1 MLLIIALVIASLFT
15 YFLKDKLKQY
25 PNIFYIGAAVVT
37 IVIFSLRTVAMPQFV
52 RQNIVGIFAKGTIG
66 TAFFIIVMIT
76 GALPRGSKLIGPL
89 MRIRGE
95 LSIMAAI
102 LVLSH
107 NLTYGMTYFKMLFS
121 APAALPAV
129 QRCAAVISLILI
141 VLMIGLT
148 VISFPAVRKK
158 MNPKKWKQIQRSA
171 YVFYGLLYVHIML
184 INIPYARMGLH
195 MYAVN
200 VLVYSIVF
208 AGYAAMRIRKWVFT
222 KNPDADSI
230 FIKKVS
236 VAVSVCAV
244 LVCTVAF
251 SMCFMRNGNKV
262 SAQETAADKT
272 LSQTQ
277 TEKGVKKNG
286 EAGTT
291 SEVLNADGV
300 TQAQQTPGETGE
312 DGTGDSQEAQENEN
326 AQDGEN
332 AAAAAVE
339 NTAGEENRQGKQ
351 DTDSQNSGSS
361 GATSDSGN
369 DTNSSAG
376 GSSGSDSGSAGQPA
390 EEKTE
395 AAPKPTE
402 APRTFKADGDY
413 TGTAVCDTYGYTVT
427 VVVTISG
434 DAVTG
439 VSASATAGGADEMF
453 FSQANAK
460 VPGAILANGGVSGVD
475 GVSGATKSSNAIK
488 AAYTSAY
495 QSAKN

>member
-1 MLLIIALVIASLFT
+1 MLLIIALVIASLFV

-76 GALPRGSKLIGPL
+76 GALPRGSKFIGPL

-121 APAALPAV
+121 APAALPAA
-129 QRCAAVISLILI
+129 QRCAVVISLMLI

-208 AGYAAMRIRKWVFT
+208 AGYAAMRIRKWVLT

-244 LVCTVAF
+244 LVCTAAF

-277 TEKGVKKNG
+277 TQKGVKRTEK
-286 EAGTT
+286 
-291 SEVLNADGV
+291 
-300 TQAQQTPGETGE
+300 QAQ
-312 DGTGDSQEAQENEN
+312 
-326 AQDGEN
+326 
-332 AAAAAVE
+332 
-339 NTAGEENRQGKQ
+339 RQ
-351 DTDSQNSGSS
+351 
-361 GATSDSGN
+361 
-369 DTNSSAG
+369 
-376 GSSGSDSGSAGQPA
+376 
-390 EEKTE
+390 
-395 AAPKPTE
+395 
-402 APRTFKADGDY
+402 RF
-413 TGTAVCDTYGYTVT
+413 
-427 VVVTISG
+427 
-434 DAVTG
+434 
-439 VSASATAGGADEMF
+439 
-453 FSQANAK
+453 
-460 VPGAILANGGVSGVD
+460 
-475 GVSGATKSSNAIK
+475 
-488 AAYTSAY
+488 
-495 QSAKN
+495 

>member
-15 YFLKDKLKQY
+15 YFLKDKLKQH

-129 QRCAAVISLILI
+129 QRCAAVISLMLI

-208 AGYAAMRIRKWVFT
+208 AGYAAMRIRKWVLT

-300 TQAQQTPGETGE
+300 AQEQQISGESG
-312 DGTGDSQEAQENEN
+312 DSAGDSQEAQENEN

-332 AAAAAVE
+332 AAAAAIE
-339 NTAGEENRQGKQ
+339 NTAGEENRQEKQ

-361 GATSDSGN
+361 GTVSESGS

-376 GSSGSDSGSAGQPA
+376 GSSGSDSSSAGQPA

-413 TGTAVCDTYGYTVT
+413 TGTAVCDTYGYTVK

-439 VSASATAGGADEMF
+439 VSASATAAGADEMF
-453 FSQANAK
+453 FSQANVK

>member
-1 MLLIIALVIASLFT
+1 MLLIIALVIASLFV

-129 QRCAAVISLILI
+129 QRCAAVISLMLI

-171 YVFYGLLYVHIML
+171 YVFYGLLYVHIIL

-208 AGYAAMRIRKWVFT
+208 AGYAAMRIRKWVLT

-300 TQAQQTPGETGE
+300 TQEQQISGESG
-312 DGTGDSQEAQENEN
+312 DSAGDSQEAQENEN

-339 NTAGEENRQGKQ
+339 NTAGEENRQEKQ

-376 GSSGSDSGSAGQPA
+376 GSSDSGSAGQTA

-395 AAPKPTE
+395 AAPAATQ
-402 APRTFKADGDY
+402 ASRTFKADGDY

-488 AAYTSAY
+488 VAYTSAY

>member
-1 MLLIIALVIASLFT
+1 MLLIIALVIASLFV

-25 PNIFYIGAAVVT
+25 PNIFYIGAAAVT

-129 QRCAAVISLILI
+129 QRCAAVISLMLI

-208 AGYAAMRIRKWVFT
+208 AGYTAMRIRKWVLT

-272 LSQTQ
+272 SGQTQ

-300 TQAQQTPGETGE
+300 TQEQQISGES
-312 DGTGDSQEAQENEN
+312 GDSAGESQEVQENEN

-332 AAAAAVE
+332 AATAAVE
-339 NTAGEENRQGKQ
+339 NTAGEENGQEKQ
-351 DTDSQNSGSS
+351 DADSQNSGSS
-361 GATSDSGN
+361 STVSESGN

-376 GSSGSDSGSAGQPA
+376 GSSGSDSGSAGQTA

-395 AAPKPTE
+395 AAPAATQ

-413 TGTAVCDTYGYTVT
+413 TGTAVCDTYGYMVT
-427 VVVTISG
+427 VVVTISS

>member
-1 MLLIIALVIASLFT
+1 MLLIIALVIASLFV

-76 GALPRGSKLIGPL
+76 GALPRGSKFIGPL

-121 APAALPAV
+121 APAALPAA
-129 QRCAAVISLILI
+129 QRCAAVISLMLI

-184 INIPYARMGLH
+184 INIPYARMGLR

-222 KNPDADSI
+222 KNPDADSA

-236 VAVSVCAV
+236 AAVSVCAV
-244 LVCTVAF
+244 LVCAAAF
-251 SMCFMRNGNKV
+251 SMCFMRTGNKV

-291 SEVLNADGV
+291 ATASNADGV
-300 TQAQQTPGETGE
+300 TQEQQTSGES
-312 DGTGDSQEAQENEN
+312 GDSAGDLQEAQENEN

-339 NTAGEENRQGKQ
+339 NTAGEENRQEKQ

-361 GATSDSGN
+361 GTVSESGS

-376 GSSGSDSGSAGQPA
+376 GSSDSGSAGQTA

-395 AAPKPTE
+395 AAPAATQ
-402 APRTFKADGDY
+402 ASRTFKADGDY

-488 AAYTSAY
+488 TAYTSAY

>member
-1 MLLIIALVIASLFT
+1 MLLIIALVIASLFV

-129 QRCAAVISLILI
+129 QRCAAVISLMLI

-208 AGYAAMRIRKWVFT
+208 AGYAAMRIRKWVLT
-222 KNPDADSI
+222 KNPDTDSI

-300 TQAQQTPGETGE
+300 TQEQQILGESG
-312 DGTGDSQEAQENEN
+312 DSAGDSQEAQENED

-339 NTAGEENRQGKQ
+339 NTAGEENRQEKQ

-361 GATSDSGN
+361 GTVSESGS

-402 APRTFKADGDY
+402 ASRTFKADGDY

-427 VVVTISG
+427 VVLTISG

-488 AAYTSAY
+488 TAYTSAY

>member
-1 MLLIIALVIASLFT
+1 MLLIIALVIASLFV

-76 GALPRGSKLIGPL
+76 GALPRGSKFIGPL

-129 QRCAAVISLILI
+129 QRCAAVISLMLI

-148 VISFPAVRKK
+148 VISFPVVRKK

-171 YVFYGLLYVHIML
+171 YVFYGHLYVHIML
-184 INIPYARMGLH
+184 INIPYASMGLH

-208 AGYAAMRIRKWVFT
+208 AGYAAMRIRKWVLT

-272 LSQTQ
+272 PGQTQ

-300 TQAQQTPGETGE
+300 TQEQQTSGES
-312 DGTGDSQEAQENEN
+312 GDSAGESQEVQENEN

-339 NTAGEENRQGKQ
+339 NTAGEENRQEKQ

>member
-1 MLLIIALVIASLFT
+1 MLLIIALVIASLFV

-129 QRCAAVISLILI
+129 QRCAAVISLMLI

-184 INIPYARMGLH
+184 INIPYARMGLR

-222 KNPDADSI
+222 KNPDADSA

-236 VAVSVCAV
+236 AAVSVCAV
-244 LVCTVAF
+244 LVCAAAF
-251 SMCFMRNGNKV
+251 SMCFMRTGNKV

-277 TEKGVKKNG
+277 TE
-286 EAGTT
+286 
-291 SEVLNADGV
+291 
-300 TQAQQTPGETGE
+300 
-312 DGTGDSQEAQENEN
+312 
-326 AQDGEN
+326 
-332 AAAAAVE
+332 
-339 NTAGEENRQGKQ
+339 
-351 DTDSQNSGSS
+351 
-361 GATSDSGN
+361 
-369 DTNSSAG
+369 
-376 GSSGSDSGSAGQPA
+376 
-390 EEKTE
+390 
-395 AAPKPTE
+395 
-402 APRTFKADGDY
+402 
-413 TGTAVCDTYGYTVT
+413 
-427 VVVTISG
+427 
-434 DAVTG
+434 
-439 VSASATAGGADEMF
+439 
-453 FSQANAK
+453 
-460 VPGAILANGGVSGVD
+460 
-475 GVSGATKSSNAIK
+475 
-488 AAYTSAY
+488 
-495 QSAKN
+495 

>member
-25 PNIFYIGAAVVT
+25 SNIFYIGAAVVT

-129 QRCAAVISLILI
+129 QRCAAVLSLILI

-158 MNPKKWKQIQRSA
+158 MNSKKWKQIQRSA

-208 AGYAAMRIRKWVFT
+208 AGYAAMRIRKWVLT

-300 TQAQQTPGETGE
+300 TQEQQISGESG
-312 DGTGDSQEAQENEN
+312 DSAGDSQEAQENEN

-332 AAAAAVE
+332 TAAAAVE
-339 NTAGEENRQGKQ
+339 NTAGEENRQEKQ
-351 DTDSQNSGSS
+351 DTDSQNSGSP

-376 GSSGSDSGSAGQPA
+376 GSSDSGSAGQTA

-395 AAPKPTE
+395 AAPAATQ
-402 APRTFKADGDY
+402 ASRTFKADGDY

-475 GVSGATKSSNAIK
+475 GVR
-488 AAYTSAY
+488 
-495 QSAKN
+495 QSPAMP

>member
-1 MLLIIALVIASLFT
+1 MLLIIALVIASLFI

-37 IVIFSLRTVAMPQFV
+37 IVIFSLRTMAMPQFV

-184 INIPYARMGLH
+184 INIPYARMGLR

-200 VLVYSIVF
+200 VLVYSTVF
-208 AGYAAMRIRKWVFT
+208 AGYAAMRIRKWVLT
-222 KNPDADSI
+222 KNPDADSA
-230 FIKKVS
+230 FIKKIS
-236 VAVSVCAV
+236 AAVSVCAV
-244 LVCTVAF
+244 LVCATAF
-251 SMCFMRNGNKV
+251 SMCFMQTQNKV

-272 LSQTQ
+272 PGQTQ
-277 TEKGVKKNG
+277 TEKSTKKSG

-291 SEVLNADGV
+291 AVASNADGV
-300 TQAQQTPGETGE
+300 TQEQQVSGESGDGAGE
-312 DGTGDSQEAQENEN
+312 SQEAQENEN
-326 AQDGEN
+326 TQDGEN
-332 AAAAAVE
+332 AAAVE
-339 NTAGEENRQGKQ
+339 NTAGEGNGQEKQ
-351 DTDSQNSGSS
+351 DADSQNSGSLS
-361 GATSDSGN
+361 TTSDSEN
-369 DTNSSAG
+369 DTAGGTG
-376 GSSGSDSGSAGQPA
+376 GSSDSSVGQTA

-395 AAPKPTE
+395 AAPAATQ

-460 VPGAILANGGVSGVD
+460 VPEAILANGGVGGVD

-488 AAYTSAY
+488 AAYNSAY

>member
-1 MLLIIALVIASLFT
+1 MLLIIALVIASLFV

-76 GALPRGSKLIGPL
+76 GALPRGSKFIGPL

-129 QRCAAVISLILI
+129 QRCAAVISLMLI

-208 AGYAAMRIRKWVFT
+208 AGYAAMRIRKWVLT

-300 TQAQQTPGETGE
+300 TQEQQTSGESG
-312 DGTGDSQEAQENEN
+312 DSAGDSQEAQENEN

-332 AAAAAVE
+332 AATAAVE
-339 NTAGEENRQGKQ
+339 NTAGEENRQEKQ

-361 GATSDSGN
+361 GTVSESGS

-376 GSSGSDSGSAGQPA
+376 GSSGSDSDSAGQPA
-390 EEKTE
+390 EERTE

>member
-1 MLLIIALVIASLFT
+1 MLLIIALVIASLFV
-15 YFLKDKLKQY
+15 YFLKDKLKQH

-129 QRCAAVISLILI
+129 QRCAAVISLMLI

-195 MYAVN
+195 MHAVN

-208 AGYAAMRIRKWVFT
+208 AGYAAMRIRKWVLT

-262 SAQETAADKT
+262 SAQETTADKT

-286 EAGTT
+286 ETGTT
-291 SEVLNADGV
+291 ATASNADGV
-300 TQAQQTPGETGE
+300 IQEQQTSGESG
-312 DGTGDSQEAQENEN
+312 DSAGDSQEAQENEN

-339 NTAGEENRQGKQ
+339 NTAGEENRQEKQ

-361 GATSDSGN
+361 GTVSESGS

-376 GSSGSDSGSAGQPA
+376 GSSGSASSSAGQPA

-439 VSASATAGGADEMF
+439 VSASATAAGADEMF

>member
-25 PNIFYIGAAVVT
+25 SNIFYIGAAVVT

-129 QRCAAVISLILI
+129 QRCAAVLSLILI

-158 MNPKKWKQIQRSA
+158 MNSKKWKQIQRSA

-208 AGYAAMRIRKWVFT
+208 AGYAAMRIRKWVLT

-300 TQAQQTPGETGE
+300 TQEQQISGESG
-312 DGTGDSQEAQENEN
+312 DSAGDSQEAQENEN

-332 AAAAAVE
+332 TAAAAVE
-339 NTAGEENRQGKQ
+339 NTAGEENRQEKQ
-351 DTDSQNSGSS
+351 DTDSQNSGSP

-376 GSSGSDSGSAGQPA
+376 GSSDSGSAGQTA

-395 AAPKPTE
+395 AAPAATQ
-402 APRTFKADGDY
+402 ASRTFKADGDY

>member
-129 QRCAAVISLILI
+129 QRCAAVISLMLI

-184 INIPYARMGLH
+184 INIPYARMGLR

-222 KNPDADSI
+222 KNPDADSA

-236 VAVSVCAV
+236 AAVSVCAV
-244 LVCTVAF
+244 LVCAAAF
-251 SMCFMRNGNKV
+251 SMCFMRTGNKV

-291 SEVLNADGV
+291 ATASNADGV
-300 TQAQQTPGETGE
+300 TQEQQTSGESG
-312 DGTGDSQEAQENEN
+312 DSAGDSQEAQENEN

-339 NTAGEENRQGKQ
+339 NTAGEENRQEKQ

-361 GATSDSGN
+361 GTVSESGS

-376 GSSGSDSGSAGQPA
+376 GSSDSGSAGQTA

-395 AAPKPTE
+395 AAPAATQ
-402 APRTFKADGDY
+402 ASRTFKADGDY

-488 AAYTSAY
+488 TAYTSAY

>member
-1 MLLIIALVIASLFT
+1 MLLIIALVIASLFV

-129 QRCAAVISLILI
+129 QRCAAVISLMLI

-171 YVFYGLLYVHIML
+171 YVFYGLLYVHIIL

-208 AGYAAMRIRKWVFT
+208 AGYAAMRIRKWVLT

-300 TQAQQTPGETGE
+300 TQEQQISGESG
-312 DGTGDSQEAQENEN
+312 DRAGDSQEAQENEN

-339 NTAGEENRQGKQ
+339 NTAGEENRQEKQ

-376 GSSGSDSGSAGQPA
+376 GSSDSGSAGQTA

-395 AAPKPTE
+395 AAPAATQ
-402 APRTFKADGDY
+402 ASRTFKADGDY

-488 AAYTSAY
+488 EAYTSAY

>member
-15 YFLKDKLKQY
+15 YFLKDRLKQY

-37 IVIFSLRTVAMPQFV
+37 IVIFSLRTVAMPLFV

-66 TAFFIIVMIT
+66 TAFFIIVMVT

-121 APAALPAV
+121 APAALPAA
-129 QRCAAVISLILI
+129 QRCAAAISLILT

-158 MNPKKWKQIQRSA
+158 MNPKKWKQLQRSA

-184 INIPYARMGLH
+184 INIPYARMGLR

-208 AGYAAMRIRKWVFT
+208 AGYAAMRIRKWVLT
-222 KNPDADSI
+222 KNPDIDST
-230 FIKKVS
+230 FIKKIS
-236 VAVSVCAV
+236 AAVSVCAV
-244 LVCTVAF
+244 LVCAAAF
-251 SMCFMRNGNKV
+251 SMCFMRTGNKV
-262 SAQETAADKT
+262 SAQKTTADKT
-272 LSQTQ
+272 PGQTQ
-277 TEKGVKKNG
+277 TEKGTKKSG
-286 EAGTT
+286 EAGIT

-300 TQAQQTPGETGE
+300 TQKQQTPGENGDSAGE
-312 DGTGDSQEAQENEN
+312 SQEAQENEN

-332 AAAAAVE
+332 AAAVE
-339 NTAGEENRQGKQ
+339 NTAGEENGQEKQ

-361 GATSDSGN
+361 GTVSESGN

-376 GSSGSDSGSAGQPA
+376 GSSGSDSSSAGQPA

-495 QSAKN
+495 QSAKK

>member
-1 MLLIIALVIASLFT
+1 MLLIIALVIASLFV
-15 YFLKDKLKQY
+15 YFLKDRLKQY

-129 QRCAAVISLILI
+129 QRCAAVISLMLI

-208 AGYAAMRIRKWVFT
+208 AGYTAMRIRKWVLT

-286 EAGTT
+286 ETGTT
-291 SEVLNADGV
+291 ATASNADGV
-300 TQAQQTPGETGE
+300 TQEQQTSGESG
-312 DGTGDSQEAQENEN
+312 DSAGDSQEAQENEN

-339 NTAGEENRQGKQ
+339 NTAGEENRQEKQ

-361 GATSDSGN
+361 GTVSES
-369 DTNSSAG
+369 G
-376 GSSGSDSGSAGQPA
+376 GSSGSDSSSAGQPA

-434 DAVTG
+434 DAITG

-495 QSAKN
+495 QSAKK

>member
-1 MLLIIALVIASLFT
+1 MLLIIALVIASLFV

-129 QRCAAVISLILI
+129 QRCAAVISLMLI

-184 INIPYARMGLH
+184 INIPYVRMGLH

-208 AGYAAMRIRKWVFT
+208 VGYAAMRIRKWVLT

-291 SEVLNADGV
+291 AEVLNADGV
-300 TQAQQTPGETGE
+300 TQEQQTSGESG
-312 DGTGDSQEAQENEN
+312 DSAGDSQEAQENEN

-339 NTAGEENRQGKQ
+339 NTAGEENRQEKQ

-361 GATSDSGN
+361 GTVSESGS

-376 GSSGSDSGSAGQPA
+376 GSSGSDSSSAGQPA

-488 AAYTSAY
+488 TAYTSAY

>member
-1 MLLIIALVIASLFT
+1 MLLIIALVIASLFV
-15 YFLKDKLKQY
+15 YFLKDKLKKY

-129 QRCAAVISLILI
+129 QRCAAVISLMLI

-171 YVFYGLLYVHIML
+171 YVFYGLLYVHIIL

-208 AGYAAMRIRKWVFT
+208 AGYAAMRIRKWVLT

-300 TQAQQTPGETGE
+300 TQEQQISGESG
-312 DGTGDSQEAQENEN
+312 DSAGDSQEAQENEN

-339 NTAGEENRQGKQ
+339 NTAGEENRQEKQ

-376 GSSGSDSGSAGQPA
+376 GSSDSGSAGQTA

-395 AAPKPTE
+395 AAPAATQ
-402 APRTFKADGDY
+402 ASRTFKADGDY

-488 AAYTSAY
+488 EAYTSAY

>member
-1 MLLIIALVIASLFT
+1 MLLIIALVIASLFV

-25 PNIFYIGAAVVT
+25 PNIFYMGAAAVT
-37 IVIFSLRTVAMPQFV
+37 IVIFSLRTVAMPLFV

-121 APAALPAV
+121 APAALPAA
-129 QRCAAVISLILI
+129 QRCAAVISLMLI

-171 YVFYGLLYVHIML
+171 YVFYGLLYVHIIL

-208 AGYAAMRIRKWVFT
+208 AGYAAMRIRKWVLT

-291 SEVLNADGV
+291 ATASNADGV
-300 TQAQQTPGETGE
+300 TQEQQTSGESG
-312 DGTGDSQEAQENEN
+312 DSAGDSQEAQENEN

-332 AAAAAVE
+332 AATAAVE
-339 NTAGEENRQGKQ
+339 NTAGEENRQEKQ

-361 GATSDSGN
+361 GTVSESGS
-369 DTNSSAG
+369 DTNS
-376 GSSGSDSGSAGQPA
+376 SAGQPA
-390 EEKTE
+390 EERTE

>member
-1 MLLIIALVIASLFT
+1 MLLIIALVIASLFV
-15 YFLKDKLKQY
+15 YFLKDKLKQH

-107 NLTYGMTYFKMLFS
+107 NMTYGMTYFKMLFS

-129 QRCAAVISLILI
+129 QRCAAVISLMLI

-208 AGYAAMRIRKWVFT
+208 AGYAAMRIRKWVLT

-251 SMCFMRNGNKV
+251 SMCLMRNGNKV
-262 SAQETAADKT
+262 SAQETAVDKT
-272 LSQTQ
+272 QSQTQ

-300 TQAQQTPGETGE
+300 TQEQQTSGESG
-312 DGTGDSQEAQENEN
+312 DSAGDSQEAQENEN

-339 NTAGEENRQGKQ
+339 NTAGEENRQEKQ
-351 DTDSQNSGSS
+351 DADSQNSGSS
-361 GATSDSGN
+361 GTVSESGS

-376 GSSGSDSGSAGQPA
+376 GSSGSDSSSAGQPA

>member
-1 MLLIIALVIASLFT
+1 MLLIIALVIASLFV

-76 GALPRGSKLIGPL
+76 GALPRGSKFIGPL

-129 QRCAAVISLILI
+129 QRCAAVISLMLI

-208 AGYAAMRIRKWVFT
+208 AGYAAMRIRKWVLT

-300 TQAQQTPGETGE
+300 TQEQQISGES
-312 DGTGDSQEAQENEN
+312 GDSAGESQEVQENEN

-339 NTAGEENRQGKQ
+339 NTAGEENGQGKQ
-351 DTDSQNSGSS
+351 DADSQNSGSS

-390 EEKTE
+390 EERTE

-453 FSQANAK
+453 FSQVNAK

>member
-1 MLLIIALVIASLFT
+1 MLLIIALVIASLFV

-129 QRCAAVISLILI
+129 QRCAAVISLMLI

-208 AGYAAMRIRKWVFT
+208 TGYAAMRIRKWVLT

-277 TEKGVKKNG
+277 TEKGAKKNG
-286 EAGTT
+286 EAGTM

-300 TQAQQTPGETGE
+300 TQEQQISGES
-312 DGTGDSQEAQENEN
+312 GDSAGESQEVQENEN

-339 NTAGEENRQGKQ
+339 NTAGEENRQEKQ

-361 GATSDSGN
+361 GTVSESGS

-376 GSSGSDSGSAGQPA
+376 GSSGSDSSSAGQPA

>member
-121 APAALPAV
+121 APAALPAA
-129 QRCAAVISLILI
+129 QRCAAVISLMLI

-208 AGYAAMRIRKWVFT
+208 AGYAAMRIRKWVLT

-300 TQAQQTPGETGE
+300 TQEQQTSGESG
-312 DGTGDSQEAQENEN
+312 DSAGDSQEAQENEN

-332 AAAAAVE
+332 AATAAVE
-339 NTAGEENRQGKQ
+339 NTAGEENRQEKQ

-361 GATSDSGN
+361 GTVSESGS
-369 DTNSSAG
+369 DTNS
-376 GSSGSDSGSAGQPA
+376 SAGQPA

>member
-1 MLLIIALVIASLFT
+1 MLLIIALVIASLFV

-129 QRCAAVISLILI
+129 QRCAAVLSLILI

-208 AGYAAMRIRKWVFT
+208 AGYAAMRIRKWVLT

-277 TEKGVKKNG
+277 TQKGVKKNG

-300 TQAQQTPGETGE
+300 TQAQQTSGESG

-339 NTAGEENRQGKQ
+339 NTAGEENGQEKQ
-351 DTDSQNSGSS
+351 DADSQNSGSS
-361 GATSDSGN
+361 GTVSESGN

-376 GSSGSDSGSAGQPA
+376 GSSGSDSGSAGQTA

-395 AAPKPTE
+395 AAPAATQ

-413 TGTAVCDTYGYTVT
+413 TGTAVCDTYGYMVT

>member
-1 MLLIIALVIASLFT
+1 MLLIIALVIASLFV

-25 PNIFYIGAAVVT
+25 PNIFYMGAAAVT

-121 APAALPAV
+121 APAALPAA
-129 QRCAAVISLILI
+129 QRCAAVISLMLI

-171 YVFYGLLYVHIML
+171 YVVYGLLYVHIIL

-208 AGYAAMRIRKWVFT
+208 AGYAAMRIRKWVLT

-291 SEVLNADGV
+291 ATASNADGV
-300 TQAQQTPGETGE
+300 TQEQQTSGESG
-312 DGTGDSQEAQENEN
+312 DSAGDSQEAQENEN

-332 AAAAAVE
+332 AATAAVE
-339 NTAGEENRQGKQ
+339 NTAGEENRQEKQ

-361 GATSDSGN
+361 GTVSESGS
-369 DTNSSAG
+369 DTNS
-376 GSSGSDSGSAGQPA
+376 SAGQPA
-390 EEKTE
+390 EERTE

>member
-37 IVIFSLRTVAMPQFV
+37 IVIFRLRTVAMPQFV

-158 MNPKKWKQIQRSA
+158 MNSKKWKQIQRSA

-184 INIPYARMGLH
+184 INIPYARMGLR

-208 AGYAAMRIRKWVFT
+208 AGYAAMRIRKWVLT

-300 TQAQQTPGETGE
+300 TQEQQISGESG
-312 DGTGDSQEAQENEN
+312 DSAGDSQEAQENEN

-339 NTAGEENRQGKQ
+339 NTAGEENRQEKQ

-361 GATSDSGN
+361 GTVSESGS

-376 GSSGSDSGSAGQPA
+376 GSSGSDSGSAGQTA

-475 GVSGATKSSNAIK
+475 GVSGATKSGNAIK

>member
-37 IVIFSLRTVAMPQFV
+37 IIIFSLRTVAMPQFV

-66 TAFFIIVMIT
+66 TAFFIIVMVT

-148 VISFPAVRKK
+148 VISFPAARKK
-158 MNPKKWKQIQRSA
+158 MNPKKWKQLQRSA

-184 INIPYARMGLH
+184 INIPYARMGLR

-200 VLVYSIVF
+200 VLIYSIVF
-208 AGYAAMRIRKWVFT
+208 AGYAAMRIRKWVLT
-222 KNPDADSI
+222 KNPDADSA
-230 FIKKVS
+230 FIKKIS
-236 VAVSVCAV
+236 AAVSVCAV
-244 LVCTVAF
+244 IVCATAF
-251 SMCFMRNGNKV
+251 SMCFVQTQNKV

-272 LSQTQ
+272 PGQTQ
-277 TEKGVKKNG
+277 TEKGTTKSG
-286 EAGTT
+286 EAGIT

-300 TQAQQTPGETGE
+300 TQEQQTPGES
-312 DGTGDSQEAQENEN
+312 GDSAGETQEAQENEN
-326 AQDGEN
+326 VQDGES
-332 AAAAAVE
+332 AAAVK
-339 NTAGEENRQGKQ
+339 NTAEEENGQEKQ

-361 GATSDSGN
+361 GAVSESGN

-376 GSSGSDSGSAGQPA
+376 GSSGSDSSSAGQPA

-460 VPGAILANGGVSGVD
+460 VPGAILANGGASGVD

-495 QSAKN
+495 QSAKK

>member
-158 MNPKKWKQIQRSA
+158 MNSKKWKQIQRSA
-171 YVFYGLLYVHIML
+171 YVFYGLLYVHIIL

-208 AGYAAMRIRKWVFT
+208 AGYAAMRIRKWVLT

-300 TQAQQTPGETGE
+300 TQEQQTSGESGASA
-312 DGTGDSQEAQENEN
+312 GDSQEAQENEN

-332 AAAAAVE
+332 VATAAVE
-339 NTAGEENRQGKQ
+339 NTAGEENRQEKQ
-351 DTDSQNSGSS
+351 DADSQNSGSS

-376 GSSGSDSGSAGQPA
+376 GSSGSDSGSAGQTA

-395 AAPKPTE
+395 AAPAATQ

-413 TGTAVCDTYGYTVT
+413 TGTAVCDTYGYMVT

>member
-1 MLLIIALVIASLFT
+1 MLLIIALVIASLFV

-25 PNIFYIGAAVVT
+25 PNIFYMGAAAVT

-121 APAALPAV
+121 APAALPAA
-129 QRCAAVISLILI
+129 QRCAAVISLMLI

-171 YVFYGLLYVHIML
+171 YVFYGLLYVHIIL

-208 AGYAAMRIRKWVFT
+208 AGYAAMRIRKWVLT

-291 SEVLNADGV
+291 ATASNADGV
-300 TQAQQTPGETGE
+300 TQEQQTSGESG
-312 DGTGDSQEAQENEN
+312 DSAGDSQEAQENEN

-332 AAAAAVE
+332 AATAAVE
-339 NTAGEENRQGKQ
+339 NTAGEENRQEKQ

-361 GATSDSGN
+361 GTVSESGS
-369 DTNSSAG
+369 DTNS
-376 GSSGSDSGSAGQPA
+376 SAGQPA

>member
-1 MLLIIALVIASLFT
+1 MLLIIALVIASLFV

-129 QRCAAVISLILI
+129 QRCAAVLSLILI

-208 AGYAAMRIRKWVFT
+208 AGYAAMRIRKWVLT

-262 SAQETAADKT
+262 SAQETAEDKT

-291 SEVLNADGV
+291 ATASNVDGV

-326 AQDGEN
+326 VQDGEN
-332 AAAAAVE
+332 AAVE
-339 NTAGEENRQGKQ
+339 NTAGEENGQEKQ

-361 GATSDSGN
+361 GTVSESGS

-376 GSSGSDSGSAGQPA
+376 GSSGSDSSSAGQPA

-395 AAPKPTE
+395 AAPKSTE

-413 TGTAVCDTYGYTVT
+413 TGTAVCDTYGYMVT

-460 VPGAILANGGVSGVD
+460 VLGAILANGGVSGVD

>member
-1 MLLIIALVIASLFT
+1 MLLIIALVIASLFV

-25 PNIFYIGAAVVT
+25 PNIFYMGAAAVT

-121 APAALPAV
+121 APAALPAA
-129 QRCAAVISLILI
+129 QRCAAVISLMLI

-171 YVFYGLLYVHIML
+171 YVFYGLLYVHIIL

-208 AGYAAMRIRKWVFT
+208 AGYAAMRIRKWVLT

-291 SEVLNADGV
+291 AEVLNADGV
-300 TQAQQTPGETGE
+300 TQEQQTSGESG
-312 DGTGDSQEAQENEN
+312 DSAGDSQEAQENEN

-332 AAAAAVE
+332 AATAAVE
-339 NTAGEENRQGKQ
+339 NTAGEENGQEKQ
-351 DTDSQNSGSS
+351 DADSQNSGSS
-361 GATSDSGN
+361 STVSESGS

-376 GSSGSDSGSAGQPA
+376 GSSGSDSGSAGQTA

-395 AAPKPTE
+395 AAPAATQ

-413 TGTAVCDTYGYTVT
+413 TGTAVCDTYGYMVT

>member
-1 MLLIIALVIASLFT
+1 MLLIIALVIASLFV

-107 NLTYGMTYFKMLFS
+107 NLTYGMTYFKILFS

-129 QRCAAVISLILI
+129 RRCAAGISLMLI

-200 VLVYSIVF
+200 VLVF
-208 AGYAAMRIRKWVFT
+208 AGYAAMRIRKWVLT

-291 SEVLNADGV
+291 ATASNADGV
-300 TQAQQTPGETGE
+300 TQEQQTSGESG
-312 DGTGDSQEAQENEN
+312 DSAGDSQEAQENEN

-339 NTAGEENRQGKQ
+339 NTAGEEDRQEKQ

-361 GATSDSGN
+361 GTVSESGS

-376 GSSGSDSGSAGQPA
+376 GSSGSDSSSAGQPA

-427 VVVTISG
+427 VVLTISG
-434 DAVTG
+434 DVVTG

-475 GVSGATKSSNAIK
+475 GVSGATKSRNAIK

>member
-1 MLLIIALVIASLFT
+1 MLLIIALVIASLFV

-208 AGYAAMRIRKWVFT
+208 AGYAAMRIRKWVLT

-244 LVCTVAF
+244 LVCTAAF

-291 SEVLNADGV
+291 ATVSNADGV
-300 TQAQQTPGETGE
+300 TQEQQTSGESG
-312 DGTGDSQEAQENEN
+312 DSAGDSQEAQENEN

-332 AAAAAVE
+332 AATAAVE
-339 NTAGEENRQGKQ
+339 NTAGEENRQEKQ

-361 GATSDSGN
+361 GTVSESGS

-376 GSSGSDSGSAGQPA
+376 GSSGSDSDSAGQPA
-390 EEKTE
+390 EERTE

-402 APRTFKADGDY
+402 APTTFKADGDY

>member
-129 QRCAAVISLILI
+129 QRCAAVISLMLI

-184 INIPYARMGLH
+184 INIPYARMGLR

-222 KNPDADSI
+222 KNPDADSA

-236 VAVSVCAV
+236 AAVSVCAV
-244 LVCTVAF
+244 LVCAAAF
-251 SMCFMRNGNKV
+251 SMCFMRTGNKV

-300 TQAQQTPGETGE
+300 TQEQQISGES
-312 DGTGDSQEAQENEN
+312 GDSAGESQEVQENEN

-339 NTAGEENRQGKQ
+339 NTAGEENRQEKQ

-361 GATSDSGN
+361 GTVSESGS

>member
-1 MLLIIALVIASLFT
+1 MLLIIALVIASLFV
-15 YFLKDKLKQY
+15 YFLKDKLKQH

-66 TAFFIIVMIT
+66 TAFFIIVMVT

-148 VISFPAVRKK
+148 VISFPAARKK
-158 MNPKKWKQIQRSA
+158 MNPKKWKQLQRSA

-184 INIPYARMGLH
+184 INIPYARMGLR

-208 AGYAAMRIRKWVFT
+208 AGYAAMRIRKWVLT
-222 KNPDADSI
+222 KNPDVDST
-230 FIKKVS
+230 FIKKISAV
-236 VAVSVCAV
+236 VSVCAV
-244 LVCTVAF
+244 IVCATAF
-251 SMCFMRNGNKV
+251 SMCFVQTPNKV

-272 LSQTQ
+272 PGQTQ
-277 TEKGVKKNG
+277 TEKGTKKSG
-286 EAGTT
+286 EAGIT

-300 TQAQQTPGETGE
+300 TQEQQTPGES
-312 DGTGDSQEAQENEN
+312 GDSAGETQEAQKNEN
-326 AQDGEN
+326 VQDGES
-332 AAAAAVE
+332 AAAVK
-339 NTAGEENRQGKQ
+339 NTAGEENGQEKQ
-351 DTDSQNSGSS
+351 DADSQNSGSS
-361 GATSDSGN
+361 GAVSESGN
-369 DTNSSAG
+369 DTNS
-376 GSSGSDSGSAGQPA
+376 SAGQPA